1 MIGLM
6 RGENIDFV
14 CRCHDLGNTDL
25 WDKIHLLFKAAI
37 DNEDMS
43 PEVRLNE
50 SYLWNSICCLNRLL
64 INALVL
70 LIVVYFGVYIN
81 WIFNSIKIC

>member
-1 MIGLM
+1 MIYLNNK
-6 RGENIDFV
+6 NIVF

-43 PEVRLNE
+43 PEVNRKKKISLFF
-50 SYLWNSICCLNRLL
+50 YLI
-64 INALVL
+64 
-70 LIVVYFGVYIN
+70 
-81 WIFNSIKIC
+81 IF

>member
-6 RGENIDFV
+6 RRENIDFV

-43 PEVRLNE
+43 PEVKRNE
-50 SYLWNSICCLNRLL
+50 NYLLNSIFYSNRLL
-64 INALVL
+64 INVLVL

-81 WIFNSIKIC
+81 WIYNSIK

>member
-1 MIGLM
+1 MT
-6 RGENIDFV
+6 FV

-43 PEVRLNE
+43 PEVKIRENYLPNSNSRFARL
-50 SYLWNSICCLNRLL
+50 S
-64 INALVL
+64 INASVL
-70 LIVVYFGVYIN
+70 LIVVYSGAYIN
-81 WIFNSIKIC
+81 WISNSIK

>member
-1 MIGLM
+1 MHFISKNINLIKK
-6 RGENIDFV
+6 RENIIFV

-43 PEVRLNE
+43 PEIVDKCFGIANRSL
-50 SYLWNSICCLNRLL
+50 LWGLYQLDIQFDKVISHKNQI
-64 INALVL
+64 
-70 LIVVYFGVYIN
+70 
-81 WIFNSIKIC
+81 